1 MDCMQ
6 PSCVKKIIGLPSVLI
21 FTLISMSNMWQEIP
35 LHEIMSLHSVW
46 ISFTLQNRIK
56 EIFKLVEKSYHLLN
70 FLRIP
75 SKIRKLYGIWSSTGA
90 KF

>member
-35 LHEIMSLHSVW
+35 LTWNYELAFSLNLFYPAQQDKRDFQTGREILSPVE
-46 ISFTLQNRIK
+46 F
-56 EIFKLVEKSYHLLN
+56 FKNSN
-70 FLRIP
+70 QD
-75 SKIRKLYGIWSSTGA
+75 
-90 KF
+90 